1 MFITI
6 HLPNDGT
13 PMMTGVKINTHVGSV
28 EKYIQDYICDRIGK
42 ANYTDC
48 TASKNSIQTDSQN
61 FISTK
66 TDDVYY
72 MYKAKDQS
80 GWLSKVRVPVLEMIL
95 YAIPDGTR
103 ELEGTRE
110 HERPAGGNAVLQTFQ
125 SIQSFQSPLSL
136 PFSSCI
142 QELKEFEMSKLR
154 KIIHSDL

>member
-48 TASKNSIQTDSQN
+48 TASKNSIQTDIQSQN
-61 FISTK
+61 FICTK

-95 YAIPDGTR
+95 YAIPD
-103 ELEGTRE
+103 E
-110 HERPAGGNAVLQTFQ
+110 HERPAGNAVLQSFQ
-125 SIQSFQSPLSL
+125 SIQSLQSPLSLPLSL

-154 KIIHSDL
+154 KIIHSD